1 MKLTTDIL
9 ESIQLAKSKW
19 NAEADE
25 WNQWNELSLDEKL
38 DLVAEEYRD
47 HIHAIFVEEYRDY
60 IHAILKELGEAE

>member
-9 ESIQLAKSKW
+9 EIIQLAKSKW

-38 DLVAEEYRD
+38 DLV
-47 HIHAIFVEEYRDY
+47 VEETLSLLEE
-60 IHAILKELGEAE
+60 IINEN